1 MNRLITSKQEQIR
14 ALCQRHRVRNLSLFG
29 SALRDDF
36 EPGRSDIDLL
46 VRFEDM
52 PPGDY
57 ADAYFG
63 LLEDL
68 QDLFDGP
75 VDLVTESSV
84 TNPWLR
90 REIEAHQSVLYAA

>member
-1 MNRLITSKQEQIR
+1 MNRLVLSKEEQIR
-14 ALCQRHRVRNLSLFG
+14 DLCRRHRVTSLRLFG
-29 SALRDDF
+29 SAQRDDF
-36 EPGRSDIDLL
+36 DPGRSDIDLL

-57 ADAYFG
+57 AEAYFG

-68 QDLFDGP
+68 QELFGNP
-75 VDLVTESSV
+75 VDLVTESSL

-90 REIEAHQSVLYAA
+90 SEIEAHQSVLYAA

>member
-1 MNRLITSKQEQIR
+1 MSHVVLSKEEQIR
-14 ALCQRHRVRNLSLFG
+14 DLCRRHRVRSLRLFG

-36 EPGRSDIDLL
+36 EPGRSDVDLI

-57 ADAYFG
+57 AEAYFG

-68 QDLFDGP
+68 QELLGGP

>member
-1 MNRLITSKQEQIR
+1 MNHLVLSNEEQIR
-14 ALCQRHRVRNLSLFG
+14 TLCRRHGVRTLRLFG

-57 ADAYFG
+57 AEAYFG
-63 LLEDL
+63 LLEEL
-68 QDLFDGP
+68 QELFGGP
-75 VDLVTESSV
+75 VDLVTESSL